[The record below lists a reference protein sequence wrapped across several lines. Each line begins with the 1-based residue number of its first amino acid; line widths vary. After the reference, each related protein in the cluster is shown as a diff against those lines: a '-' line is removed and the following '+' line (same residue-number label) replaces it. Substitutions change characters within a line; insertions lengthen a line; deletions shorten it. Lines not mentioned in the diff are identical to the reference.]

1 MRWIKVTPRSHSRE
15 EGGGGRGVGR
25 RRQSAG
31 LLSYIGSINKKI
43 QRGLKGKNL
52 RRVVQSTFKQ
62 AGGWSENVIMMR
74 NLNSTLFILICSNAL
89 YTTLRGTLARLHWAV
104 YDFIRN
110 FAGTPMWCL
119 ASASW

>member
-1 MRWIKVTPRSHSRE
+1 M
-15 EGGGGRGVGR
+15 GGGGVGR

-31 LLSYIGSINKKI
+31 LPCYVGSINKKI

-74 NLNSTLFILICSNAL
+74 NLNI
-89 YTTLRGTLARLHWAV
+89 W
-104 YDFIRN
+104 
-110 FAGTPMWCL
+110 
-119 ASASW
+119 